1 MRRVCICG
9 GGSLGHVIAGWS
21 AAKGKAQV
29 SVFTSRPAEWSSDI
43 VVDTPEG
50 DILRGHLEKVSD
62 EPGEVVS
69 TADVVLLCYP
79 GYLIESALRRLK
91 PFLREDAFVGC
102 VFSSTGFFF
111 VAREVLEP
119 DQPLWGFQRVPF
131 IARVGEYGH
140 SAHLLGYKNEL
151 GVAVENVPLAE
162 KLDFVDF
169 LSDWFERK
177 VNLLNNYY
185 EASLSNSN
193 PILHTSRLYDM
204 FSGGKVYEKMV
215 YFYREWTES
224 SAELMIRMDEEFF
237 RLLDTLPV
245 RRGFLPTILDYYES
259 KDAASLAAKL
269 RSIPAFQNI
278 TSPMVQGPSGWVP
291 DYSSRYFS
299 EDFPYGLKLICTL
312 AHEKEVPVPTLDR
325 VLEWGM
331 SRIQT
336 LS

>member
-1 MRRVCICG
+1 MKVCICG

-21 AAKGKAQV
+21 AARAKAQV
-29 SVFTSRPAEWSSDI
+29 SVYTSRPGEWVSDI

-50 DILRGHLEKVSD
+50 DKLTGHIFKVSD
-62 EPGEVVS
+62 DPREVVS
-69 TADVVLLCYP
+69 PADVVLFCYP
-79 GYLIESALRRLK
+79 GYLIESTLKRLK
-91 PFLREDAFVGC
+91 PFFRKDAFIGS

-111 VAREVLEP
+111 DARKVLAP

-140 SAHLLGYKNEL
+140 SAHLLGYKSEL
-151 GVAVENVPLAE
+151 KVAVENVPTEEKQAFAE
-162 KLDFVDF
+162 F
-169 LSDWFERK
+169 LSEWFERK
-177 VNLLNNYY
+177 VTLLDNYF

-193 PILHTSRLYDM
+193 PLLHPAVLYDM
-204 FSGGKVYEKMV
+204 FAGNKVYDRKI
-215 YFYREWTES
+215 YLYREWSES
-224 SAELMIRMDEEFF
+224 AAELLIKMDEEFF
-237 RLLDTLPV
+237 RLLEVLPV

-269 RSIPAFQNI
+269 RSIPAFQNLEA
-278 TSPMVQGPSGWVP
+278 PMKQGPTGLIP

-312 AHEKEVPVPTLDR
+312 AHENGVPVPTLDR

>member
-1 MRRVCICG
+1 MKVCICG

-21 AAKGKAQV
+21 AAKAKGQV
-29 SVFTSRPAEWSSDI
+29 SVYTGRPGEWASDI

-50 DILRGHLEKVSD
+50 DTLTGHIFKVSD
-62 EPGEVVS
+62 DPREVVS
-69 TADVVLLCYP
+69 PADVVLFCYP
-79 GYLIESALRRLK
+79 GYLIESTLKRLK
-91 PFLREDAFVGC
+91 PFFRKDAFIGS

-111 VAREVLEP
+111 DAREVLAP

-140 SAHLLGYKNEL
+140 SAHLLGYKSEL
-151 GVAVENVPLAE
+151 KVAVENVPTEE
-162 KLDFVDF
+162 KLSFAEF
-169 LSDWFERK
+169 LSEWFERK
-177 VNLLNNYY
+177 VTLLNNYF

-193 PILHTSRLYDM
+193 PLLHPAVLYDM
-204 FSGGKVYEKMV
+204 FAGDKVYDRKI
-215 YFYREWTES
+215 YLYREWSES
-224 SAELMIRMDEEFF
+224 AAELLIKMDEEFF
-237 RLLDTLPV
+237 RLLEVLPV

-269 RSIPAFQNI
+269 RSIPAFQNLEA
-278 TSPMVQGPSGWVP
+278 PMKQGPTGWVP

-312 AHEKEVPVPTLDR
+312 AHEKGVPVPTLDR

>member
-1 MRRVCICG
+1 MKVCICG

-21 AAKGKAQV
+21 AAKAKGQV
-29 SVFTSRPAEWSSDI
+29 SVYTGRPGEWASDI

-50 DILRGHLEKVSD
+50 DTLTGHIFKVSD
-62 EPGEVVS
+62 DPREVVS
-69 TADVVLLCYP
+69 PADLVLFCYP
-79 GYLIESALRRLK
+79 GYLIESTLKRLK
-91 PFLREDAFVGC
+91 PFFRKDAFIGS

-111 VAREVLEP
+111 DAREVLAP

-140 SAHLLGYKNEL
+140 SAHLLGYKSEL
-151 GVAVENVPLAE
+151 KVAVENVPTEE
-162 KLDFVDF
+162 KLSFVEF
-169 LSDWFERK
+169 LSEWFERK
-177 VNLLNNYY
+177 VTLLNNYF

-193 PILHTSRLYDM
+193 PLLHPAVLYDM
-204 FSGGKVYEKMV
+204 FAGDKVYDRKI
-215 YFYREWTES
+215 YLYREWSES
-224 SAELMIRMDEEFF
+224 AAELLIKMDEEFF
-237 RLLDTLPV
+237 RLLEVLPV

-269 RSIPAFQNI
+269 RSIPAFQNLEA
-278 TSPMVQGPSGWVP
+278 PMKQGPTGWVP

-312 AHEKEVPVPTLDR
+312 AHEKGVPVPTLDR

>member
-1 MRRVCICG
+1 MKVCICG

-21 AAKGKAQV
+21 AAKVKAQV
-29 SVFTSRPAEWSSDI
+29 NVYTSRPGEWASDI

-50 DILRGHLEKVSD
+50 DKLTGHIFKVSD
-62 EPGEVVS
+62 DPREVVS
-69 TADVVLLCYP
+69 PADVVLFCYP
-79 GYLIESALRRLK
+79 GYLIESTLKRLK
-91 PFLREDAFVGC
+91 PFFRKDAFIGS

-111 VAREVLEP
+111 DAREILAP

-140 SAHLLGYKNEL
+140 SAHLLGYKSEL
-151 GVAVENVPLAE
+151 KVAVENVPIGEKQAFAE
-162 KLDFVDF
+162 F
-169 LSDWFERK
+169 LSEWFERK
-177 VNLLNNYY
+177 VTLLDNYF

-193 PILHTSRLYDM
+193 PLLHPAVLYDM
-204 FSGGKVYEKMV
+204 FAGDKVYDRKI
-215 YFYREWTES
+215 YLYKEWSES
-224 SAELMIRMDEEFF
+224 AAELLIKMDEEFF
-237 RLLDTLPV
+237 RLLEVLPV

-269 RSIPAFQNI
+269 RSIPAFQNLEA
-278 TSPMVQGPSGWVP
+278 PMKQGPTGWVP
-291 DYSSRYFS
+291 DYSSRYFK

-312 AHEKEVPVPTLDR
+312 AHEKGVHVPTLDR